1 MIIVE
6 TIDEGTRERRYSDKG
21 VKIRK
26 VGTDILYDDAVDII
40 PCRYEYE
47 ETDISIDIEE
57 IFKTEDDN
65 RHRINDIE
73 DIIADML
80 FGGDEEWV
88 TQNLNLW

>member
-26 VGTDILYDDAVDII
+26 VGTDSLYDDAVDIV

-65 RHRINDIE
+65 RHRIDDIE

-80 FGGDEEWV
+80 FGGDEE
-88 TQNLNLW
+88 